1 VRYLDT
7 GNKLIRLDN
16 GENFK
21 FYWCGK
27 KKRRDLGVAV
37 LIKDDPC
44 IIFDEPDVTDPR
56 IMALN
61 ITVYGFKIRLVN
73 AYSPTEEG
81 NENQKNTFYRNLE
94 KACKTESKHRKLIIA
109 GDFNATT
116 SISMKHCSYDWTKIV
131 EDQLCNDN
139 GSRIKSFC
147 RKLHLCMP
155 QTYFDHPLNNRYTW
169 YSNDGRTKKVLDY
182 ILTQSFVQQ
191 FIASCDVNSNLNIE
205 TDHRLLSTTIITPE
219 TKKARRKPKQK
230 ARKEKLDL
238 KALNNDEVKKRFSM
252 AVSEKLQMGVPETA
266 IGKSN
271 NIVKCLAS
279 AAESIVPKQKKK
291 SNVNEMWKNDAILN
305 SLLERRRATVNA
317 SEDYK
322 TYTKLIKKRVLRL
335 KNEKL
340 EIEAQEINSFAT
352 KKQVENLYR
361 SFKSDNSTFMNTKN
375 TKQCDPASLKNYF
388 QKHFENKGEE
398 NEPINFSAL
407 PEYIEKLQKIK
418 CGIIKTSP
426 PSKDEV
432 LEVVKKLKDGKAAND
447 IPTAFVK
454 HATESKE
461 FLEELTCLYET
472 VWNYK
477 VIPESWGH
485 SKLIAIWKGPAKGKI
500 ENPEAYR
507 GLQIGSSLCKI
518 MVIVIINRLRD
529 WYESHLLDNQQGFRS
544 GRGTTDGIYMAKRV
558 QQITHSMKKKAFLL
572 FVDLSAAFDHV
583 QRSWLF
589 KSIMSR
595 FPSDADKSLID
606 LLKSLYAHT
615 TTSLD
620 DSADGI
626 FETKSGVRQG
636 GPESPLL
643 FNLFI
648 DFVMRIYINECRM
661 NGIKF
666 LPLKY
671 FIPRHA
677 SQTDTAAAGSF
688 DMDWIGYADDLLF
701 TFDDKVSL
709 QRGLKLLNS
718 TFQRFNLKIN
728 VTKTKTMILNCEND
742 YPDTIASLNG
752 KPIDNV
758 ESFLY
763 LGCIIKYN
771 EPTTG
776 DTELNLRV
784 DVAENAFYS
793 HGKNLMNQKIA
804 LKTRV
809 QILNSLVR
817 SRLTYSC
824 PVWTLTSSQQDK
836 INSAYTST
844 LRKMVKNGYKRKENQ
859 WSFVY
864 TNDNIRR
871 ICQTSDVL
879 TFVTNQQRNYAAHII
894 REDNSSIAKRLFFNN
909 DKTRMQGRQITL
921 RTIVLKNEEC
931 SESEFFELAMRR
943 NF

>member
-1 VRYLDT
+1 
-7 GNKLIRLDN
+7 
-16 GENFK
+16 
-21 FYWCGK
+21 
-27 KKRRDLGVAV
+27 
-37 LIKDDPC
+37 
-44 IIFDEPDVTDPR
+44 
-56 IMALN
+56 
-61 ITVYGFKIRLVN
+61 
-73 AYSPTEEG
+73 
-81 NENQKNTFYRNLE
+81 
-94 KACKTESKHRKLIIA
+94 
-109 GDFNATT
+109 
-116 SISMKHCSYDWTKIV
+116 
-131 EDQLCNDN
+131 
-139 GSRIKSFC
+139 
-147 RKLHLCMP
+147 
-155 QTYFDHPLNNRYTW
+155 
-169 YSNDGRTKKVLDY
+169 
-182 ILTQSFVQQ
+182 
-191 FIASCDVNSNLNIE
+191 
-205 TDHRLLSTTIITPE
+205 
-219 TKKARRKPKQK
+219 
-230 ARKEKLDL
+230 
-238 KALNNDEVKKRFSM
+238 
-252 AVSEKLQMGVPETA
+252 
-266 IGKSN
+266 
-271 NIVKCLAS
+271 
-279 AAESIVPKQKKK
+279 
-291 SNVNEMWKNDAILN
+291 
-305 SLLERRRATVNA
+305 
-317 SEDYK
+317 
-322 TYTKLIKKRVLRL
+322 
-335 KNEKL
+335 
-340 EIEAQEINSFAT
+340 
-352 KKQVENLYR
+352 
-361 SFKSDNSTFMNTKN
+361 
-375 TKQCDPASLKNYF
+375 
-388 QKHFENKGEE
+388 
-398 NEPINFSAL
+398 
-407 PEYIEKLQKIK
+407 
-418 CGIIKTSP
+418 
-426 PSKDEV
+426 
-432 LEVVKKLKDGKAAND
+432 
-447 IPTAFVK
+447 
-454 HATESKE
+454 
-461 FLEELTCLYET
+461 
-472 VWNYK
+472 
-477 VIPESWGH
+477 
-485 SKLIAIWKGPAKGKI
+485 
-500 ENPEAYR
+500 
-507 GLQIGSSLCKI
+507 
-518 MVIVIINRLRD
+518 
-529 WYESHLLDNQQGFRS
+529 
-544 GRGTTDGIYMAKRV
+544 MAKRV